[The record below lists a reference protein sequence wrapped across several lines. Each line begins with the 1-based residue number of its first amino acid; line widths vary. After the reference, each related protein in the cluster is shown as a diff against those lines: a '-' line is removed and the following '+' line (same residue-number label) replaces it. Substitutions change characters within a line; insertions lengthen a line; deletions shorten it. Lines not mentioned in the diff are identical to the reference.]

1 MLTVLVLVISLL
13 TQAGAGDNATTAVR
27 TTCPEGFMPL
37 GTGCYCYFAMKETYD
52 KAREICQFLPGD
64 NVDLAVFDSHAGDAT
79 FISTFAINNEISS
92 LWVGSTDQGHEG
104 YWTWVDGRPLHPESP
119 YWNITMPRGST
130 AYNCGI
136 ISQVIE
142 KSVRMRLM
150 DSQCTTAYPFIC
162 QLGLNPLK

>member
-13 TQAGAGDNATTAVR
+13 TQARAGDNAKTVR

-37 GTGCYCYFAMKETYD
+37 GTGCYSYFDMNETYD
-52 KAREICQFLPGD
+52 KAREICQLLPGD
-64 NVDLAVFDSHAGDAT
+64 NVDLAVFDSHPGDAT

-92 LWVGSTDQGHEG
+92 LWVGSTDEDHEG

-119 YWNITMPRGST
+119 YWNTTMPRGSG
-130 AYNCGI
+130 YFNCGI
-136 ISQVIE
+136 MSQVME
-142 KSVRMRLM
+142 TSVRMRLM
-150 DSQCTTAYPFIC
+150 DTECSKTYPFIC